1 MTGYLLRRLG
11 TSVVMI
17 VLVSMLIFVV
27 LRLLPGDPTI
37 TRLGAQEGIDPRQ
50 LAAMRA
56 QLGLD
61 DPIVVQYWHWVTGI
75 VVHGD
80 FGRSFFSQ
88 FAVGTMIG
96 QRLVPTL
103 ELSVAGLVLAV
114 LFAVVLAVLPTILRG
129 RWWGRLV
136 GTYTTIGLSA
146 PPFVFG
152 IVFVAVFSVRLG
164 WLPNRGYVAPS
175 ADFGG
180 NLRLLVLPALT
191 LGLALSAPLIRYLR
205 AALSDVETSSYVR
218 TATGKGIPRRS
229 VVFGHV
235 LPNGLLP
242 ALTSL
247 GVSVGAVLG
256 GAVVVEYVFAWP
268 GLGSLIVDSVFKRD
282 YAVLQSTVLML
293 AAVFVVVNLLVDILY
308 GVLDPR
314 LRVGGGRR

>member
-1 MTGYLLRRLG
+1 MLGYLLRRLG
-11 TSVVMI
+11 ASLLMI

-37 TRLGAQEGIDPRQ
+37 TRFGQQEGIDPKTI
-50 LAAMRA
+50 AAMRA
-56 QLGLD
+56 QLGLN
-61 DPIVVQYWHWVTGI
+61 DPIAVQYWHWITGI
-75 VVHGD
+75 VLHGD
-80 FGRSFFSQ
+80 FGKSYFSQ
-88 FAVGTMIG
+88 FAVGTLIA
-96 QRLVPTL
+96 QRLGPTA
-103 ELSVAGLVLAV
+103 ELSAAGIVLAV
-114 LFAVVLAVLPTILRG
+114 LFALALSVLPTILRG
-129 RWWGRLV
+129 RWWSRLV

-152 IVFVAVFSVRLG
+152 IVFVAVFSVKLG
-164 WLPNRGYVAPS
+164 WLPDRGYTSPT
-175 ADFGG
+175 ADLGG
-180 NLRLLVLPALT
+180 NLRLLVLPAFT

-205 AALSDVETSSYVR
+205 ASLADVASSSFVR
-218 TATGKGIPRRS
+218 TATGKGISRWQ

-247 GVSVGAVLG
+247 GVTVGAVLG

-282 YAVLQSTVLML
+282 YAVLQGTVLLL
-293 AAVFVVVNLLVDILY
+293 ATVFVVVNLLVDLLY

-314 LRVGGGRR
+314 LRVGGARR

>member
-1 MTGYLLRRLG
+1 MIGYLLRRLG

-17 VLVSMLIFVV
+17 ALVSMLIFVV

-37 TRLGAQEGIDPRQ
+37 TRFGAQEGIDPRQ

-56 QLGLD
+56 RLGLN
-61 DPIVVQYWHWVTGI
+61 DPIAVQYWHWVTGI

-114 LFAVVLAVLPTILRG
+114 LLAVVLAVLPTILRG
-129 RWWGRLV
+129 RWWARLV

-164 WLPNRGYVAPS
+164 WLP
-175 ADFGG
+175 D
-180 NLRLLVLPALT
+180 
-191 LGLALSAPLIRYLR
+191 
-205 AALSDVETSSYVR
+205 
-218 TATGKGIPRRS
+218 
-229 VVFGHV
+229 
-235 LPNGLLP
+235 
-242 ALTSL
+242 
-247 GVSVGAVLG
+247 
-256 GAVVVEYVFAWP
+256 
-268 GLGSLIVDSVFKRD
+268 
-282 YAVLQSTVLML
+282 
-293 AAVFVVVNLLVDILY
+293 
-308 GVLDPR
+308 
-314 LRVGGGRR
+314 